1 MALFFYAAL
10 PKSKEKEKR
19 IIPLLNRSQG
29 DVCTRFG
36 RGKMKKSIREILNNL
51 SDDAPKSEIYAAH
64 YLGKIS
70 GQILNLR
77 MQSGL
82 SQEEFAKKLGINQSM
97 LSKYESGEYNF
108 TVKKLADICCKL
120 DIDLTLNLNSH
131 GVHEESLR
139 KNWEYPVYNQK
150 RKMIKYNVF
159 EVQNE

>member
-1 MALFFYAAL
+1 
-10 PKSKEKEKR
+10 
-19 IIPLLNRSQG
+19 
-29 DVCTRFG
+29 
-36 RGKMKKSIREILNNL
+36 
-51 SDDAPKSEIYAAH
+51 
-64 YLGKIS
+64 
-70 GQILNLR
+70 